1 MNFLIRSL
9 FYSPAIALFL
19 NPMLA
24 FAAEDGG
31 KPLWIVS
38 VFTRG
43 GPVMY
48 AIFACS
54 VVSIAIAV
62 ERAVSLRRK
71 NLINKVF
78 LHEVKKLAVKGD
90 FEKAIS
96 LCKTADGAM
105 SRIMQAGLRRGKY
118 GVIEVE
124 RAIESAGAHEAG
136 ALDANLR
143 GLGFIATMAPM
154 LGLLGTVTGM
164 IASFEAISSIGANG
178 PAVVAGGIAEALLN
192 TVGGIIVAIH
202 SLASYHFFKGKADKL
217 TREMEEL
224 CIQFVEDIMYAVEA
238 VRSKTGLA
246 PKDDDAV

>member
-9 FYSPAIALFL
+9 FLSPAIALFL
-19 NPMLA
+19 NPLPA
-24 FAAEDGG
+24 FAAEDAG

-38 VFTRG
+38 VFARG

-54 VVSIAIAV
+54 VVSIAIAA

-96 LCKTADGAM
+96 LCKTANGAM

-164 IASFEAISSIGANG
+164 IASFDAISTVGSNG

-202 SLASYHFFKGKADKL
+202 SLASYHFFRGKADKL

-238 VRSKTGLA
+238 VRLKTGLA
-246 PKDDDAV
+246 PKEDNAV

>member
-1 MNFLIRSL
+1 MNFIIRSMFL
-9 FYSPAIALFL
+9 SPAIALIL
-19 NPMLA
+19 NTMPAL
-24 FAAEDGG
+24 AAEDAGH
-31 KPLWIVS
+31 PLWIVS

-62 ERAVSLRRK
+62 ERAFSLRRK
-71 NLINKVF
+71 NLVNTVF

-90 FEKAIS
+90 FERAIS
-96 LCKTADGAM
+96 LCKTTNSAI
-105 SRIMQAGLRRGKY
+105 SRILQAGLRRGKY

-143 GLGFIATMAPM
+143 GLGFISTMAPM

-164 IASFEAISSIGANG
+164 IASFDAIATVGSNG

-202 SLASYHFFKGKADKL
+202 SLASYHFFRAKADKL

-224 CIQFVEDIMYAVEA
+224 SVQFVEDIIHAVEA
-238 VRSKTGLA
+238 VRSKADHA
-246 PKDDDAV
+246 PKEEDEV